1 MDTNHDRQLDAKE
14 IPSDYKP
21 MFDQMLRVDGNKDGK
36 LDQRELA
43 QGGPRLGILAQLA
56 ATRRGLDVEAELK
69 KLPAEDRASVDR
81 MDAYGRPGE
90 MMADP
95 KQAEQLFKRLDA
107 NGDKQLTMEEAPP
120 MFGDRFAEMLQ
131 RGDTNGDNKLSK
143 KEFLELSRRA
153 AKFQSAKAEP
163 EAVRRMKRAL
173 LSRFDRDGDGKLTV
187 REAPPRLAQNFDRAD
202 LDSNGYLD
210 DSELTQA
217 AEVMARL
224 ERVGMAPAGARP
236 AFAPAK
242 RQAFKK
248 AEKAAAKKA
257 AKRSDRPAKN
267 DGDKKSKAEKKSKSD
282 KVAKKS

>member
-1 MDTNHDRQLDAKE
+1 
-14 IPSDYKP
+14 
-21 MFDQMLRVDGNKDGK
+21 
-36 LDQRELA
+36 LA
-43 QGGPRLGILAQLA
+43 QVA
-56 ATRRGLDVEAELK
+56 ATRRGMDIEAELK
-69 KLPAEDRASVDR
+69 KLPSEDRASLDR

-95 KQAEQLFKRLDA
+95 KRAEEMFKRLDA
-107 NGDKQLTMEEAPP
+107 NGDQQLTMEEAPP
-120 MFGDRFAEMLQ
+120 MFGDRFAEMFQ
-131 RGDTNGDNKLSK
+131 RGDANGDKKLSK
-143 KEFLELSRRA
+143 KEFLTLSQRA
-153 AKFQSAKAEP
+153 AQFQAAKVEP
-163 EAVRRMKRAL
+163 VTVRRLKKQL
-173 LSRFDRDGDGKLTV
+173 LNRFDRDGDGKLTA

-242 RQAFKK
+242 RQALKK
-248 AEKAAAKKA
+248 AEKAAAKSADKS
-257 AKRSDRPAKN
+257 AKGSDKPGD
-267 DGDKKSKAEKKSKSD
+267 DGNKKSKPAKKSKSD